1 MSWLTAKVMQYI
13 AGALLLGCI
22 GLGLRGCALSDD
34 VAVAVADKGKAE
46 ADRDAA
52 VTSRDSWKSKAED
65 ALAANRAYD
74 AAFAQLQE
82 AAAEQQRLAGEAA
95 KKAAAAVA
103 TAQRDE
109 AQAERQLADFKRR
122 SGNKPA
128 TCAAALQAM
137 QAACP
142 MLEGF

>member
-13 AGALLLGCI
+13 AGALLVLCVALGA
-22 GLGLRGCALSDD
+22 RGCGLSHKRDA
-34 VAVAVADKGKAE
+34 AVSAQAAAE
-46 ADRDAA
+46 SARDAA
-52 VTSRDSWKSKAED
+52 VTSRASWKSKAED